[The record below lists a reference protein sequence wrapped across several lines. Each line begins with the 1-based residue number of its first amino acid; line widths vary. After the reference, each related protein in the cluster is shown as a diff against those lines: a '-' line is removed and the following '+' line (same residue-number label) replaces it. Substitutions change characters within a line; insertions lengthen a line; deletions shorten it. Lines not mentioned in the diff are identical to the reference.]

1 MANNNIGI
9 VDIKS
14 IGLNEEKQ
22 NPDVKFDLIC
32 KGFHSGPITTI
43 DVAVQRPILV
53 TCSEQD

>member
-22 NPDVKFDLIC
+22 SPDVKFDLIC

-43 DVAVQRPILV
+43 DVAVQRPVLV
-53 TCSEQD
+53 TCSE